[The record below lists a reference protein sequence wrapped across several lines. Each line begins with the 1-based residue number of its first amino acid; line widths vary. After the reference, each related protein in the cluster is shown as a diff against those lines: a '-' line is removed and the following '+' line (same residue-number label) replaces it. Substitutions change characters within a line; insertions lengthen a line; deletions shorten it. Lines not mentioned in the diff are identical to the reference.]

1 MSNSKDKEQLNKVA
15 DNQPGKWRRIP
26 KLSFSSKD
34 LSRRMKKVEG
44 ATVRHARRFVF
55 KRMNSIREVRQHI
68 ILWIL
73 TIGIIIGASGLQLM
87 WYQQSY
93 RATANA
99 NDGTYAEAVLG
110 PVKTLN
116 PIFASTSAEESASY
130 LLFSRLLTYDKT
142 GHLNYDLASNM
153 TISSDQKTY
162 TLSLR
167 PDAKWQDG
175 VYVRAKDVIYT
186 VDLLKNPATRA
197 TITGWN
203 DISAKAVDDMTVQF
217 TLPDVYAAFPHA
229 LNFLPILPEHIL
241 RDVAPGRLREN
252 NFSTNPIG
260 SGPFTLRFI
269 QDIDGA
275 VDRSVINLG
284 RNPSYYN
291 GTPKLERFQLHVYP
305 TSEGIVRAITTSE
318 VNAATDLSVSDATKM
333 NNSRY
338 SVERKPINAGVYA
351 LLNTTVGV
359 MSDKTVRQA
368 LQMGTDTSA
377 VRSAVGGNTPEIHL
391 PFITGQVTGDVPSE
405 IVYNKVGA
413 GELLDKA
420 GWKLDGTVRKKD
432 GNLLR
437 LTVVTTKNNDFEKAL
452 TNMAQQWRGL
462 GITVTT
468 SIVDPSDAS
477 QNVVQNIL
485 QPRAYDVLLYQLTI
499 GGDPDVYAY
508 WHSSQASK
516 GFNFSN
522 YSNENSDDAL
532 TSARSR
538 IEPDLRNAKYVTFA
552 KQWMADAPAIGL
564 YQATMQYVSS
574 KNVHALPADD
584 LLVSAADRYSDVL
597 YWTVGTRL
605 VEQTP

>member
-1 MSNSKDKEQLNKVA
+1 MAE
-15 DNQPGKWRRIP
+15 NQPGKWRRIP

-55 KRMNSIREVRQHI
+55 KRMDSIREVRRHI

-73 TIGIIIGASGLQLM
+73 TIGLIIGASGLQLM

-93 RATANA
+93 RTTTNA
-99 NDGTYAEAVLG
+99 NNGTYAEAVLG
-110 PVKTLN
+110 PVNTLN
-116 PIFASTSAEESASY
+116 PIFATSSAEESASY
-130 LLFSRLLTYDKT
+130 LLFSRLLTYDQT
-142 GHLNYDLASNM
+142 GHLNYDLAQSM
-153 TISSDQKTY
+153 AISADQKTY
-162 TLSLR
+162 TLKLR

-175 VYVRAKDVIYT
+175 VYVRAKDVVYT
-186 VDLLKNPATRA
+186 VNLLKDPATRS
-197 TITGWN
+197 TITGWT
-203 DISAKAVDDMTVQF
+203 DITATAVDDLTVQF

-241 RDVAPGRLREN
+241 RDVAPGAMREN
-252 NFSTNPIG
+252 AFSTSPMG

-269 QDIDGA
+269 QDVDTSTGRSIIHLARNDAYYRGA
-275 VDRSVINLG
+275 
-284 RNPSYYN
+284 
-291 GTPKLERFQLHVYP
+291 PKIERFQLHVYA
-305 TSEGIVRAITTSE
+305 TSDDIIHAVTTSE
-318 VNAATDLSVSDATKM
+318 VNAATDLSVTDASQITSD
-333 NNSRY
+333 RY
-338 SVERKPINAGVYA
+338 VVESKPINAGVYA
-351 LLNTTVGV
+351 LFNTTVGV

-368 LQMGTDTSA
+368 LQMGTDTAA
-377 VRSAVGGNTPEIHL
+377 VRAAVGKNIPEIHL

-405 IVYNKVGA
+405 VTYNKAGA
-413 GELLDKA
+413 EALLDQA

-437 LTVVTTKNNDFEKAL
+437 LTVVTTKDNDFEKAL
-452 TNMAQQWRGL
+452 SNMAEQWRGL
-462 GITVTT
+462 GVTVTT
-468 SIVDPSDAS
+468 SIVDPTDPS

-522 YSNENSDDAL
+522 YSNPIADEAL
-532 TSARSR
+532 SSARTR

-552 KQWMADAPAIGL
+552 KQWMSDAPAIGL
-564 YQATMQYVSS
+564 FQATMQYVHST
-574 KNVHALPADD
+574 NVHAMPDD
-584 LLVSAADRYSDVL
+584 ETLVSAADRYADVL
-597 YWTVGTRL
+597 YWTVGDRL
-605 VEQTP
+605 VQQTP